1 MSVFNA
7 ILKSTK
13 ACLVT
18 IIVYFSV
25 FVLFGNISAK
35 ATATTKDTMF
45 EDSIVKVAI
54 TDKDNSALS
63 RGLIEYLNETEDVV
77 DPQTTSIKEMND
89 NVRFLIYDYALI
101 IPEDFSE
108 RAKAGET
115 EDLLEYV
122 APGATAPQYLLTEK
136 IRTYMQ
142 DVMVYLNS
150 GYSEEEAIALTK
162 ENMIKLSDTKA
173 SIMDNADENHRSF
186 YTGMFTFNGY
196 TLMMIL
202 CISISSVLSFTKDVD
217 VKNRISVSGM
227 HFKTR
232 NFAIIA
238 AVFCIGIVITAAVTV
253 VVGLM
258 GLSDT
263 NGKFTFYCIDVIALM
278 LVGLGMAYMISAIT
292 TNENIINM
300 VTNMFVLSMSFFCG
314 VFIDIQFLS
323 PAIVKF
329 AHFLP
334 LYWYTAAIR
343 LINDTPVDKILGK
356 TFYEYLLIE
365 ILFAGI
371 FFAAGLIISK
381 KKEQYAV

>member
-13 ACLVT
+13 ACLVS

-25 FVLFGNISAK
+25 FVMFGNISAR

-54 TDKDNSALS
+54 TDNDNSVLS
-63 RGLIEYLNETEDVV
+63 RGLVEYLNETEDVV

-101 IPEDFSE
+101 IPDDFSE
-108 RAKAGET
+108 RVKNGET
-115 EDLLEYV
+115 EELLEYV

-150 GYSEEEAIALTK
+150 GYSEDESIALTK

-263 NGKFTFYCIDVIALM
+263 NGKFIFYCIDVIALM

>member
-13 ACLVT
+13 ACIVT

-25 FVLFGNISAK
+25 FVLFGNISAR
-35 ATATTKDTMF
+35 ATATAKDTMF

-54 TDKDNSALS
+54 TDNDNSALS

-122 APGATAPQYLLTEK
+122 APGATAPQFLLTEK

-150 GYSEEEAIALTK
+150 GYSEDEAIALTK

-263 NGKFTFYCIDVIALM
+263 NGKFIFYCIDVIALM

-343 LINDTPVDKILGK
+343 LINDTPVDKILEK

>member
-13 ACLVT
+13 ACLVS

-25 FVLFGNISAK
+25 FVLFGNISAR

-45 EDSIVKVAI
+45 EDSTVKVAI
-54 TDKDNSALS
+54 TDNDNSALS
-63 RGLIEYLNETEDVV
+63 RGLVEYLNETEDVV

-101 IPEDFSE
+101 IPDDFSE
-108 RAKAGET
+108 RVKNGET
-115 EDLLEYV
+115 ENLLEYV
-122 APGATAPQYLLTEK
+122 APGATAPQFLLTEK

-150 GYSEEEAIALTK
+150 GYSEDESIALTK

-232 NFAIIA
+232 NFATIA

-263 NGKFTFYCIDVIALM
+263 NGKFIFYCIDVIALM

-300 VTNMFVLSMSFFCG
+300 VTNMFVLSMSFLCG

-343 LINDTPVDKILGK
+343 LINDTPADRILGK

>member
-13 ACLVT
+13 ACLVS

-54 TDKDNSALS
+54 TDNDNSALS
-63 RGLIEYLNETEDVV
+63 QGLVEYLNETEDVV

-101 IPEDFSE
+101 IPDDFSE
-108 RAKAGET
+108 RVKNGET
-115 EDLLEYV
+115 ENLLEYV

-136 IRTYMQ
+136 INTYMK

-150 GYSEEEAIALTK
+150 GYSEDESIALTK

-263 NGKFTFYCIDVIALM
+263 NGKFIFYCIDVIALM

-343 LINDTPVDKILGK
+343 LINDTPADRILGK

>member
-13 ACLVT
+13 ACLVS

-54 TDKDNSALS
+54 TDNDNSALS
-63 RGLIEYLNETEDVV
+63 RGLVEYLNETEDVV
-77 DPQTTSIKEMND
+77 APQTTSIKEMND

-101 IPEDFSE
+101 IPDDFSE
-108 RAKAGET
+108 RVKNGEN

-136 IRTYMQ
+136 INTYMK

-150 GYSEEEAIALTK
+150 GYSEDESIAVTK

-196 TLMMIL
+196 TLLMIL
-202 CISISSVLSFTKDVD
+202 CISISSVLGFTKDAD

-258 GLSDT
+258 GLSNT
-263 NGKFTFYCIDVIALM
+263 NGKFIFYCIDVIALM

-343 LINDTPVDKILGK
+343 LINDTPVDKILGA
-356 TFYEYLLIE
+356 TFFEYLLIE
-365 ILFAGI
+365 VLFAGI

>member
-13 ACLVT
+13 ACLVS

-25 FVLFGNISAK
+25 FVLFGNISAR

-54 TDKDNSALS
+54 TDNDNSVLS
-63 RGLIEYLNETEDVV
+63 RGLVEYLKETEDVV

-101 IPEDFSE
+101 IPDDFSE
-108 RAKAGET
+108 MVKNGET
-115 EDLLEYV
+115 ENLLEYV
-122 APGATAPQYLLTEK
+122 APGATAPQFLLTEK

-150 GYSEEEAIALTK
+150 GYSEDESIALTK

-217 VKNRISVSGM
+217 VKNRINVSGM
-227 HFKTR
+227 HFKTK
-232 NFAIIA
+232 NAATIA
-238 AVFCIGIVITAAVTV
+238 AVFCIGIVITAAVTI

-263 NGKFTFYCIDVIALM
+263 NGKFIFYCIDVIALM

>member
-13 ACLVT
+13 ACIVT

-25 FVLFGNISAK
+25 FVLFGNISAR

-54 TDKDNSALS
+54 TDNDNSALS

-108 RAKAGET
+108 RARAGET

-122 APGATAPQYLLTEK
+122 APGATAPQFLLTEK

-202 CISISSVLSFTKDVD
+202 CISISSVLSFTKDVN

-263 NGKFTFYCIDVIALM
+263 NGKFIFYCIDVIALM

-343 LINDTPVDKILGK
+343 LINDTPVDRILGK

>member
-13 ACLVT
+13 ACLVS

-54 TDKDNSALS
+54 TDNDNSVLS
-63 RGLIEYLNETEDVV
+63 RGLVEYLNETEDVV
-77 DPQTTSIKEMND
+77 EPQTTSIKEMND

-101 IPEDFSE
+101 IPDDFSE
-108 RAKAGET
+108 RVKNGET
-115 EDLLEYV
+115 EDLLEFV

-136 IRTYMQ
+136 INTYMK

-150 GYSEEEAIALTK
+150 DYSEENAIALTM
-162 ENMIKLSDTKA
+162 ENMIKLSNTKA
-173 SIMDNADENHRSF
+173 TVIDTSDENHRSF

-196 TLMMIL
+196 TLLMIL
-202 CISISSVLSFTKDVD
+202 CISISSVLSFTKDAD

-263 NGKFTFYCIDVIALM
+263 NGKFIFYCIDVIALM

-343 LINDTPVDKILGK
+343 LINDTPADRILGK

>member
-13 ACLVT
+13 ACIVT

-25 FVLFGNISAK
+25 FVLFGNISAR
-35 ATATTKDTMF
+35 ATASTKDTMF
-45 EDSIVKVAI
+45 EDSVVTVAI
-54 TDKDNSALS
+54 TDNDNSALS
-63 RGLIEYLNETEDVV
+63 RGLVDYLKETENVV

-122 APGATAPQYLLTEK
+122 APGATAPQFLLTEK

-150 GYSEEEAIALTK
+150 GYSDEEAIALTK
-162 ENMIKLSDTKA
+162 ENMIKLSETKA
-173 SIMDNADENHRSF
+173 NVIDTADENHRSF

-196 TLMMIL
+196 TLLMIL
-202 CISISSVLSFTKDVD
+202 CVSISSVLGFTKDTD
-217 VKNRISVSGM
+217 VKNRINVSGM
-227 HFKTR
+227 HFNTKNAAT
-232 NFAIIA
+232 IA
-238 AVFCIGIVITAAVTV
+238 AVFCIGIVITAAITV

-263 NGKFTFYCIDVIALM
+263 NGKFLFYCINVFALM
-278 LVGLGMAYMISAIT
+278 LIGIGMAYMISAIT
-292 TNENIINM
+292 NNENIINM

-314 VFIDIQFLS
+314 VFIDLQFLS

-334 LYWYTAAIR
+334 LYWYTAVIR
-343 LINDTPVDKILGK
+343 LINDTPADKILGT

-365 ILFAGI
+365 VLFAGI
-371 FFAAGLIISK
+371 FFAAGLVISK

>member
-25 FVLFGNISAK
+25 FALFGNISAK

-45 EDSIVKVAI
+45 EDSVVKVAI
-54 TDKDNSALS
+54 TDNDNSALS
-63 RGLIEYLNETEDVV
+63 QGLVDYLKETQNVV
-77 DPQTTSIKEMND
+77 DPQTTSLVEMND

-115 EDLLEYV
+115 EDLLEFV
-122 APGATAPQYLLTEK
+122 APGATAPQFLLTEK

-150 GYSEEEAIALTK
+150 GYSEDESIALTK

-173 SIMDNADENHRSF
+173 SIVDNSDENHRSF

-263 NGKFTFYCIDVIALM
+263 NGKFIFYCIDVIALM

>member
-13 ACLVT
+13 ACIVT

-25 FVLFGNISAK
+25 FVLFGNISAR

-54 TDKDNSALS
+54 TDNDNSALS

-77 DPQTTSIKEMND
+77 DPETTSIKEMND

-122 APGATAPQYLLTEK
+122 APGATAPQFLLTEK

-150 GYSEEEAIALTK
+150 GYSEDEAIALTK

-263 NGKFTFYCIDVIALM
+263 NGKFIFYCIDVIALM

-343 LINDTPVDKILGK
+343 LINDTPADRILGK

>member
-1 MSVFNA
+1 
-7 ILKSTK
+7 
-13 ACLVT
+13 
-18 IIVYFSV
+18 
-25 FVLFGNISAK
+25 
-35 ATATTKDTMF
+35 MF

-54 TDKDNSALS
+54 TDNDNSALS

-101 IPEDFSE
+101 IPEDFAE

-150 GYSEEEAIALTK
+150 GYSEDESIALTK

-263 NGKFTFYCIDVIALM
+263 NGKFIFYCIDVIALM

>member
-13 ACLVT
+13 ACIVS

-35 ATATTKDTMF
+35 ATASTKDTMF
-45 EDSIVKVAI
+45 EDSVVTVAI
-54 TDKDNSALS
+54 TDNDNSALS
-63 RGLIEYLNETEDVV
+63 RGLVDYLKETENVV

-101 IPEDFSE
+101 IPEDYSE
-108 RAKAGET
+108 RARAGET

-122 APGATAPQYLLTEK
+122 APGATAPQFLLTEK

-150 GYSEEEAIALTK
+150 DYSEDEAIALTK
-162 ENMIKLSDTKA
+162 ENMIKLSETKA
-173 SIMDNADENHRSF
+173 KVIDTSDENHRSF

-196 TLMMIL
+196 TLLMIL
-202 CISISSVLSFTKDVD
+202 CISISSVLGFTKDID
-217 VKNRISVSGM
+217 VKNRINVSGM
-227 HFKTR
+227 HFKTK
-232 NFAIIA
+232 NAATIA
-238 AVFCIGIVITAAVTV
+238 AVFCIGIVITAAVTI

-258 GLSDT
+258 GLSDS
-263 NGKFTFYCIDVIALM
+263 NEKFLFYCINVFALM
-278 LVGLGMAYMISAIT
+278 LIGIGMAYMISAIT

-314 VFIDIQFLS
+314 VFIDLQFLS

-334 LYWYTAAIR
+334 LYWYTAVIR
-343 LINDTPVDKILGK
+343 LINDTPADKILGK

-365 ILFAGI
+365 ILFASI

>member
-13 ACLVT
+13 ACIVT

-54 TDKDNSALS
+54 TDNDNSALS

-263 NGKFTFYCIDVIALM
+263 NGKFIFYCIDVIALM

>member
-13 ACLVT
+13 ACLVS

-25 FVLFGNISAK
+25 FVMFGNISAR

-54 TDKDNSALS
+54 TDNDNSALS
-63 RGLIEYLNETEDVV
+63 RGLVEYLNETEDVV

-101 IPEDFSE
+101 IPDDFSE
-108 RAKAGET
+108 RVKNGET

-122 APGATAPQYLLTEK
+122 APGATAPQFLLTEK

-150 GYSEEEAIALTK
+150 GYSEDESIALTK

-173 SIMDNADENHRSF
+173 NIMDNADENHRSF

-238 AVFCIGIVITAAVTV
+238 AVFCIGIVITAAVIV

-263 NGKFTFYCIDVIALM
+263 NGKFIFYCIDVIALM

>member
-13 ACLVT
+13 ACIVT

-54 TDKDNSALS
+54 TDNDNSALS

-101 IPEDFSE
+101 IPDDFSE
-108 RAKAGET
+108 RVKNGET

-122 APGATAPQYLLTEK
+122 APGATAPQFLLTEK

-150 GYSEEEAIALTK
+150 GYSEDEAIALTK

-263 NGKFTFYCIDVIALM
+263 NGKFIFYCIDVIALM

-334 LYWYTAAIR
+334 LYWYTAAIT

>member
-13 ACLVT
+13 ACLVS

-35 ATATTKDTMF
+35 ATASTKDTMF
-45 EDSIVKVAI
+45 EDSVVTVAI
-54 TDKDNSALS
+54 TDNDNSALS
-63 RGLIEYLNETEDVV
+63 RGLVEYLNETEDVV

-101 IPEDFSE
+101 IPDDFSE
-108 RAKAGET
+108 RVKNGET
-115 EDLLEYV
+115 ENLLEYV
-122 APGATAPQYLLTEK
+122 APGATAPQFLLTEK

-150 GYSEEEAIALTK
+150 GYSEDEAIALTK
-162 ENMIKLSDTKA
+162 ENMIKLSETKA
-173 SIMDNADENHRSF
+173 RVIDTSDENHRSF

-196 TLMMIL
+196 TLLMIL
-202 CISISSVLSFTKDVD
+202 CISISSVLGFTKDTD
-217 VKNRISVSGM
+217 VKNRINVSGM

-232 NFAIIA
+232 NTAIIA
-238 AVFCIGIVITAAVTV
+238 AVFCIGIVITAAVTI

-263 NGKFTFYCIDVIALM
+263 NGKFLFYCIDVIALM

>member
-13 ACLVT
+13 ACLVS

-25 FVLFGNISAK
+25 FVLFGNISAR

-54 TDKDNSALS
+54 TDNDNSALS
-63 RGLIEYLNETEDVV
+63 RGLVEYLNETEDVV

-101 IPEDFSE
+101 IPDDFSE
-108 RAKAGET
+108 RVKNGET
-115 EDLLEYV
+115 ENLLEYV
-122 APGATAPQYLLTEK
+122 APGATAPQFLLTEK

-150 GYSEEEAIALTK
+150 GYSEDESIALTK

-263 NGKFTFYCIDVIALM
+263 NGKFIFYCIDVIALM

>member
-13 ACLVT
+13 ACLVS

-54 TDKDNSALS
+54 TDNDNSVLS
-63 RGLIEYLNETEDVV
+63 RGLVEYLNETEDVV

-101 IPEDFSE
+101 IPDDFSE
-108 RAKAGET
+108 RVKNGET

-136 IRTYMQ
+136 INTYMK

-150 GYSEEEAIALTK
+150 GYSEDESIALTK

-263 NGKFTFYCIDVIALM
+263 NGKFIFYCIDVIALM

-343 LINDTPVDKILGK
+343 LINDTPADRILGK

>member
-13 ACLVT
+13 ACIVT

-25 FVLFGNISAK
+25 FVLFGNISAR
-35 ATATTKDTMF
+35 ATATAKDTMF

-54 TDKDNSALS
+54 TDNDNSALS

-122 APGATAPQYLLTEK
+122 APGATAPQFLLTEK

-263 NGKFTFYCIDVIALM
+263 NGKFIFYCIDVIALM

-300 VTNMFVLSMSFFCG
+300 VTNMLVLSMSFFCG

>member
-13 ACLVT
+13 ACLVS

-25 FVLFGNISAK
+25 FVLFGNISAR

-54 TDKDNSALS
+54 TDNDNSVLS
-63 RGLIEYLNETEDVV
+63 RGLVEYLKETEDVV

-101 IPEDFSE
+101 IPDDFSE
-108 RAKAGET
+108 RVKNGET
-115 EDLLEYV
+115 ENLLEYV
-122 APGATAPQYLLTEK
+122 APGATAPQFLLTEK

-150 GYSEEEAIALTK
+150 GYSEDESIALTK

-232 NFAIIA
+232 NFATIA

-263 NGKFTFYCIDVIALM
+263 NGKFIFYCIDVIALM

-343 LINDTPVDKILGK
+343 LINDTPVDRILGK

>member
-13 ACLVT
+13 ACIVT

-25 FVLFGNISAK
+25 FVLFGNISAR

-45 EDSIVKVAI
+45 EDSIVTVAI
-54 TDKDNSALS
+54 TDKDDSALS
-63 RGLIEYLNETEDVV
+63 RGLVEYLKETEKVV
-77 DPQTTSIKEMND
+77 SPQTTSVKEMND

-122 APGATAPQYLLTEK
+122 APGATAPQFLLTEK

-162 ENMIKLSDTKA
+162 ENMIKLSETRANVIDT
-173 SIMDNADENHRSF
+173 ADENHRSF

-196 TLMMIL
+196 TLLMIL
-202 CISISSVLSFTKDVD
+202 CVSISSVLGFTKDTD
-217 VKNRISVSGM
+217 VKNRINVSGM
-227 HFKTR
+227 HFNTKNAAT
-232 NFAIIA
+232 IA
-238 AVFCIGIVITAAVTV
+238 AVFCIGIVITAAITV

-263 NGKFTFYCIDVIALM
+263 NGKFLFYCINVFALM
-278 LVGLGMAYMISAIT
+278 LIGIGMAYMISAIT
-292 TNENIINM
+292 NNENIINM

-314 VFIDIQFLS
+314 VFIDLQFLS

-334 LYWYTAAIR
+334 LYWYTAVIR
-343 LINDTPVDKILGK
+343 LINDTPADKILGT

-365 ILFAGI
+365 VLFAGI
-371 FFAAGLIISK
+371 FFAAGLVISK
-381 KKEQYAV
+381 KKEQYAI

>member
-13 ACLVT
+13 ACLVS

-25 FVLFGNISAK
+25 FVMFGNISAR

-54 TDKDNSALS
+54 TDNDNSALS
-63 RGLIEYLNETEDVV
+63 RGLVEYLNETEDVV

-101 IPEDFSE
+101 IPDDFSE
-108 RAKAGET
+108 RVKNGET

-136 IRTYMQ
+136 INTYMK

-150 GYSEEEAIALTK
+150 GYSEDESIALTK

-202 CISISSVLSFTKDVD
+202 CISISSVLSFTKDAD

-232 NFAIIA
+232 NIAIIA

-263 NGKFTFYCIDVIALM
+263 NGKFIFYCIDVIALM

>member
-54 TDKDNSALS
+54 TDNDNSALS
-63 RGLIEYLNETEDVV
+63 RGLVEYLNETEDVV

-101 IPEDFSE
+101 IPDDFSE
-108 RAKAGET
+108 RVKNGET
-115 EDLLEYV
+115 EELLEYV

-136 IRTYMQ
+136 INTYMK

-150 GYSEEEAIALTK
+150 GYSEDESIALTK

-196 TLMMIL
+196 TLLMIL

-263 NGKFTFYCIDVIALM
+263 NGKFIFYCIDVIALM

-343 LINDTPVDKILGK
+343 LINDTPADKILGT

-365 ILFAGI
+365 VLFAGI

>member
-13 ACLVT
+13 ACLVS

-54 TDKDNSALS
+54 TDNDNSVLS
-63 RGLIEYLNETEDVV
+63 RGLVEYLNETEDVV

-101 IPEDFSE
+101 IPDDFSE
-108 RAKAGET
+108 RVKNGET
-115 EDLLEYV
+115 EDLLEFV

-263 NGKFTFYCIDVIALM
+263 NGKFIFYCIDVIALM

-292 TNENIINM
+292 TNENLINM
-300 VTNMFVLSMSFFCG
+300 VTNMLVLSMSFFCG

>member
-13 ACLVT
+13 ACLVS

-45 EDSIVKVAI
+45 KDSIVMVAI
-54 TDKDNSALS
+54 TDNDNSVLS
-63 RGLIEYLNETEDVV
+63 RGLVEYLNETEDVV

-101 IPEDFSE
+101 IPDDFSE
-108 RAKAGET
+108 RVKNGET

-136 IRTYMQ
+136 INTYMQ

-150 GYSEEEAIALTK
+150 GYSEDESIALTK

-173 SIMDNADENHRSF
+173 SIMDNSDENHRSF

-196 TLMMIL
+196 TLLMIL

-263 NGKFTFYCIDVIALM
+263 NGKFIFYCIDVIALM

-292 TNENIINM
+292 NNENIINM
-300 VTNMFVLSMSFFCG
+300 VTNMLVLSMSFFCG

>member
-13 ACLVT
+13 ACIVT

-54 TDKDNSALS
+54 TDNDNSALS
-63 RGLIEYLNETEDVV
+63 RGLIEYQNETEDVV

-101 IPEDFSE
+101 IPDDFSE
-108 RAKAGET
+108 RVKNGET

-122 APGATAPQYLLTEK
+122 APGATAPQFLLTEK

-150 GYSEEEAIALTK
+150 SYSEDEAIALTK

-263 NGKFTFYCIDVIALM
+263 NGKFIFYCIDVIALM

>member
-13 ACLVT
+13 ACIVT

-25 FVLFGNISAK
+25 FVLFGNISAR

-54 TDKDNSALS
+54 TDNDNSALS

-122 APGATAPQYLLTEK
+122 APGATAPQFLLTEK

-150 GYSEEEAIALTK
+150 GYSEDEAIALTK

-263 NGKFTFYCIDVIALM
+263 NGKFIFYCIDVIALM

-343 LINDTPVDKILGK
+343 LINDTPADRILGK

>member
-13 ACLVT
+13 ACIVT

-54 TDKDNSALS
+54 TDNDNSALS
-63 RGLIEYLNETEDVV
+63 RGLVEYLNETEDVV

-101 IPEDFSE
+101 IPDDFSE
-108 RAKAGET
+108 RVKNGET

-122 APGATAPQYLLTEK
+122 APGATAPQFLLTEK

-150 GYSEEEAIALTK
+150 SYSEDEAIALTK

-263 NGKFTFYCIDVIALM
+263 NGKFIFYCIDVIALM

-371 FFAAGLIISK
+371 FFASGLISSK

>member
-13 ACLVT
+13 ACLVS

-54 TDKDNSALS
+54 TDNDNSVLS
-63 RGLIEYLNETEDVV
+63 RGLVEYLNETEDVV

-101 IPEDFSE
+101 IPDDFSE
-108 RAKAGET
+108 RVKNGET
-115 EDLLEYV
+115 EDLLEFV
-122 APGATAPQYLLTEK
+122 APGATAPQFLLTEK

-150 GYSEEEAIALTK
+150 GYSAEDAIALTNQ
-162 ENMIKLSDTKA
+162 NMIKLSNTKA

-263 NGKFTFYCIDVIALM
+263 NGKFIFYCIDVIALM
-278 LVGLGMAYMISAIT
+278 LVGLGMAYMISTIT
-292 TNENIINM
+292 TNENLINM
-300 VTNMFVLSMSFFCG
+300 VTNMLVLSMSFFCG

>member
-13 ACLVT
+13 ACIVT

-25 FVLFGNISAK
+25 FVLFGNISAR

-54 TDKDNSALS
+54 TDNDNSVLS
-63 RGLIEYLNETEDVV
+63 RGLVEYLNETEDVV

-101 IPEDFSE
+101 IPDDFSE
-108 RAKAGET
+108 RVKNGET

-136 IRTYMQ
+136 INTYMK

-150 GYSEEEAIALTK
+150 GYSEDESIALTN

-263 NGKFTFYCIDVIALM
+263 NGKFIFYCIDVIALM

>member
-13 ACLVT
+13 ACLVS

-25 FVLFGNISAK
+25 FVMFGNISAR

-54 TDKDNSALS
+54 TDNDNSALS

-101 IPEDFSE
+101 IPDDFSE
-108 RAKAGET
+108 RVKNGET

-122 APGATAPQYLLTEK
+122 APGATAPQFLLTEK

-150 GYSEEEAIALTK
+150 GYSEDESIALTK

-173 SIMDNADENHRSF
+173 SLIDNSDENHRSF

-263 NGKFTFYCIDVIALM
+263 NGKFIFYCIDVIALM

-292 TNENIINM
+292 TNENLINM

-343 LINDTPVDKILGK
+343 LINDTPADRILGK

>member
-13 ACLVT
+13 ACIVT

-25 FVLFGNISAK
+25 FVLFGNISAR

-54 TDKDNSALS
+54 TDNDNSALS

-101 IPEDFSE
+101 IPDDFSE
-108 RAKAGET
+108 RVKNGET
-115 EDLLEYV
+115 ENLLEYV

-150 GYSEEEAIALTK
+150 GYSEDESIALTK

-263 NGKFTFYCIDVIALM
+263 NGKFIFYCIDVIALM

>member
-13 ACLVT
+13 ACIVS

-35 ATATTKDTMF
+35 ATASTKDTMF
-45 EDSIVKVAI
+45 EDSVVTVAI
-54 TDKDNSALS
+54 TDNDNSALS
-63 RGLIEYLNETEDVV
+63 RGLVDYLKETENVV

-101 IPEDFSE
+101 IPEDYSE
-108 RAKAGET
+108 RARAGET

-122 APGATAPQYLLTEK
+122 APGATAPQFLLTEK

-150 GYSEEEAIALTK
+150 GYSEDESIALTK

-202 CISISSVLSFTKDVD
+202 CISISSVLSFTKDAD

-232 NFAIIA
+232 NIAIIA

-263 NGKFTFYCIDVIALM
+263 NGKFIFYCIDVIALM
-278 LVGLGMAYMISAIT
+278 LVGLGLAYMISAIT

>member
-13 ACLVT
+13 ACLVS

-54 TDKDNSALS
+54 TDNDNSALS
-63 RGLIEYLNETEDVV
+63 RGLVEYLNETEDVV

-101 IPEDFSE
+101 IPDDFSE
-108 RAKAGET
+108 RVKNGET

-136 IRTYMQ
+136 INTYMK

-150 GYSEEEAIALTK
+150 GYSEDESIALTK

-173 SIMDNADENHRSF
+173 SIMDNSDENHRSF

-196 TLMMIL
+196 TLLMIL

-263 NGKFTFYCIDVIALM
+263 NGKFIFYCIDVIALM

-292 TNENIINM
+292 NNENIINM
-300 VTNMFVLSMSFFCG
+300 VTNMLVLSMSFFCG

-381 KKEQYAV
+381 KKEQYAI

>member
-13 ACLVT
+13 ACLVS

-25 FVLFGNISAK
+25 FVMFGNISAR

-54 TDKDNSALS
+54 TDNDNSVLS
-63 RGLIEYLNETEDVV
+63 RGLVEYLNETEDVV

-101 IPEDFSE
+101 IPDDFSE
-108 RAKAGET
+108 RVKNGET
-115 EDLLEYV
+115 EDLLEFV

-136 IRTYMQ
+136 INTYMK

-150 GYSEEEAIALTK
+150 GYSEDESIALTK

-263 NGKFTFYCIDVIALM
+263 NGKFIFYCIDVIALM

>member
-13 ACLVT
+13 ACLVS

-54 TDKDNSALS
+54 TDNDNSVLS
-63 RGLIEYLNETEDVV
+63 RGLVEYLNETEDVV

-101 IPEDFSE
+101 IPDDFSE
-108 RAKAGET
+108 RVKNGET
-115 EDLLEYV
+115 ENLLEYV
-122 APGATAPQYLLTEK
+122 APGATAPQFLLTEK

-150 GYSEEEAIALTK
+150 GYSEDESIALTK

-263 NGKFTFYCIDVIALM
+263 NGKFIFYCIDVIALM